1 MSEKSSTPFLLSF
14 GILIDTAVMW
24 LQVITV
30 IDLKPVL
37 FFVLTFKDAALMNTN
52 TITQMQCAS
61 KSHKLFSYFF
71 PPLAARGSSH
81 PDTAKLL
88 LI

>member
-1 MSEKSSTPFLLSF
+1 MSEKSSTPENCNLVYLLSF

-37 FFVLTFKDAALMNTN
+37 FLVLTFKDAALMNTN
-52 TITQMQCAS
+52 MITQMQCAS
-61 KSHKLFSYFF
+61 KSHKLFRYFF
-71 PPLAARGSSH
+71 PH
-81 PDTAKLL
+81 
-88 LI
+88 

>member
-1 MSEKSSTPFLLSF
+1 MSEKSSTPENFKLGYLLSF

-30 IDLKPVL
+30 IDLKPLL

-52 TITQMQCAS
+52 MITQMQCAC
-61 KSHKLFSYFF
+61 KNHKLFSCFF
-71 PPLAARGSSH
+71 FH
-81 PDTAKLL
+81 
-88 LI
+88 